1 MTINE
6 LSEKLDKITDD
17 FASQV
22 QAEYPESSQVPAKEQ
37 DIGILAH
44 EIYETM
50 RDFKKA
56 IIEYLEQ
63 A

>member
-1 MTINE
+1 MDINE
-6 LSEKLDKITDD
+6 LNQKLDKITDD
-17 FASQV
+17 FASQIS
-22 QAEYPESSQVPAKEQ
+22 AEYPESSQVPAKEQ

-50 RDFKKA
+50 RDFKEA
-56 IIEYLEQ
+56 IIEYLKQ